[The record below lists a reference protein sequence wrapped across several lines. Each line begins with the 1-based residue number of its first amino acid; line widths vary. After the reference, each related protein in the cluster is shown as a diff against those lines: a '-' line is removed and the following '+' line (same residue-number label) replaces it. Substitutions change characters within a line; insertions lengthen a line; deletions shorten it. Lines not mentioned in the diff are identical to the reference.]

1 MIVVR
6 DEFQLKFG
14 VAREATALFQEGMQF
29 SRSSGASGDIRLLTD
44 LTGNYYRLVL
54 ESTYDDLATYE
65 REMHTMMSDPQWKA
79 WYARF
84 MPLAQ
89 SGRREIFSLV
99 GSPVPQLPSAA
110 SRKTAAK
117 TPA

>member
-14 VAREATALFQEGMQF
+14 VAREATSLFQEGMQF
-29 SRSSGASGDIRLLTD
+29 TRSSGAAGDVRLLTD

-54 ESTYDDLATYE
+54 ESTYDDLAAYE
-65 REMHTMMSDPQWKA
+65 NEMRTMMSDPQWKA

-84 MPLAQ
+84 IPLAQ

-99 GSPVPQLPSAA
+99 GTGVPPFPSAA